1 MSTLPMLDI
10 LKELQT
16 LQGLQ
21 QKSLIFSDKAN
32 ELIRCIHHDYGDE
45 AASVMKATLQQWGL
59 GDFVE
64 ATPLLP
70 PPPLPPHQVQNHD
83 CYQKVLPLCQLAL
96 IVERN
101 GVAEDHALKLA
112 TIFKDEQ
119 AVLHY
124 LLQFKDQNA
133 YNYLVHDACL
143 FELPQADTC
152 AMAQWL
158 KLANLYLANPRF
170 RALLPHAEAIEVMGK
185 MGRKTTKQ
193 EGQKFDA
200 QVRDKIQEV
209 KNKLSKVSKQYKQ
222 LKKTLTN
229 PAERMARQE
238 KLQALSQHLFNLQT
252 YLVSLCQGRLSLAHV
267 DMIVLEA
274 FYAKYQQESS
284 AAQNIL
290 IQNGISPQNREQFYA
305 LKRDNAE
312 KTIPDVVIDGKDIG
326 YPGIYIKKLDTTSDK
341 GAALAACLGK
351 ITQCCQYLGG
361 AGSECVIHGI
371 TSPNGGFYVL
381 CQGEAQNP
389 SLDDAI
395 LAQSWVWKGQQ
406 GGLCLDSIEAVV
418 RQEKIEQVA
427 DMFRL
432 LGHTLCQEHHIT
444 HVNTGAQSGITRKVA
459 LKDYPAVKEQFQDY
473 AGYCDSKS
481 QLPLACATMPYL
493 FYGKVDSSQL
503 QARIAED
510 TKRFF
515 QELFS
520 TQEALQN
527 NEALQQ
533 VIAFALS
540 TKNDAL
546 LQLLGECAAN
556 HQEAF
561 DALLATNR
569 DYLHQLDQGIIDFN
583 ALEQG
588 AAINAMNKEGQSAL
602 HLATLNADK
611 KSISTLI
618 ARGINV
624 NIQDKYGNTAL
635 IRALEKVLYKD
646 KNEVGRDIAQ
656 QLIAAQ
662 AQLDIKDND
671 ENTPLIIAVK
681 NKDLAMVNY
690 LLEHGACLE
699 AFDAHMKTALFW
711 AAEKGYEDIF
721 DVLLEHGAKVNGVS
735 NPEENTPLMAAL
747 INSHLNIAQKIL
759 SQKGVTIRQK
769 NQKGETLIHLAA
781 NNSESLKIILALHPE
796 NKRLEAVM
804 IQDNYGYTA
813 FHEAADTPES
823 LKTILELYPEN
834 QRLEAVTVKSNKGD
848 TALHNAAMSPE
859 SLRTILGLLPEN
871 QRLRAVMIKNEDGD
885 TVLHLATKNAES
897 LKTVLA
903 LLPENQRLDALIIQN
918 NDSYYNGY
926 TTALHLAAKYPE
938 SLKTILGSLPEHQR
952 LEAVMIKNKGGDTV
966 LHLAHYNF
974 ESLQTILELYPEN
987 QRPRALLVKNQEGKT
1002 ALHLAAKY
1010 PENLKTILELLPEN
1024 QRLEAVLV
1032 KTKDDKTSLHLA
1044 AENPESLKT
1053 ILGLLPETHRLEAVM
1068 VTNKNGDTVLHL
1080 AEYNP
1085 ESLKTILALHSEN
1098 QRLEAVMVK
1107 NNNGN
1112 TALHHAAYKP
1122 QSIKSIL
1129 ELLSEN
1135 QRLQVVLV
1143 QNKHSETALH
1153 WAVHHSE
1160 NLKPILELLSDN
1172 QRLKA
1177 VLVQNKEGK
1186 TVLHEAAKNP
1196 EILKTILG
1204 LLPENHYLE
1213 AFLVKSKGGKT
1224 ALHLAA
1230 DNPESLKIIL
1240 GLYPENKRLEAV
1252 IIQDNYSCTA
1262 LHLAAKNHE
1271 NLKTILELYPENK
1284 RLEAIMIQNNYGSTA
1299 LHLAADHPES
1309 LKAALELLPVNQRL
1323 EAIIIQNTYGSTAL
1337 HLAADHPESL
1347 KAALELLPVN
1357 QRLEAMK
1364 VQNNEGKTALHLA
1377 ISRPNSIK
1385 TIFALLPENHHLEA
1399 VMVQNKYG
1407 KTVLH
1412 DAAKNH
1418 ESLKTILALL
1428 PENHRLEAV
1437 MVQNKYGETVLHD
1450 AAKNPES
1457 LKTIL
1462 ALLPENQRLEA
1473 VMVQNKDC
1481 ETVLHD
1487 AAKNPESLKT
1497 ILALLPE
1504 NQRLEA
1510 VMVQN
1515 KDCETVRHL
1524 AKNRPESLRTILEL
1538 LPAETDTCSSE
1549 NKDIFKILTNNHS
1562 FFSIPKE
1569 YNSDKDLRNNPKE
1582 RPAIKWV

>member
-1 MSTLPMLDI
+1 MPTLPMLDI
-10 LKELQT
+10 LQELQII
-16 LQGLQ
+16 QGLK

-32 ELIRCIHHDYGDE
+32 ELIERIHHDYGDE
-45 AASVMKATLQQWGL
+45 GAYLMKVTLHQWGL
-59 GDFVE
+59 GDFLE
-64 ATPLLP
+64 ATPLP
-70 PPPLPPHQVQNHD
+70 PPLLPPHQVQNHD

-112 TIFKDEQ
+112 TIFKDEK

-124 LLQFKDQNA
+124 LIQFKDQNS

-143 FELPQADTC
+143 FELPKADTC

-185 MGRKTTKQ
+185 MGKKTTKQ

-200 QVRDKIQEV
+200 KVRDKIQEV
-209 KNKLSKVSKQYKQ
+209 KKELSTVSKQYKQ
-222 LKKTLTN
+222 LKKKPLTN

-238 KLQALSQHLFNLQT
+238 KLQALSQYMFNLQN

-274 FYAKYQQESS
+274 FYATYQQESS

-290 IQNGISPQNREQFYA
+290 IQNGISPQNREHFYS
-305 LKRDNAE
+305 LPRDNAD
-312 KTIPDVVIDGKDIG
+312 KTIPDLVIDGKEIG

-341 GAALAACLGK
+341 GAALAACLGR

-361 AGSECVIHGI
+361 VGSECVIHGI
-371 TSPNGGFYVL
+371 ASPNGGFYVL

-406 GGLCLDSIEAVV
+406 GGLCLDSIESAVKK
-418 RQEKIEQVA
+418 EKIAQVV

-432 LGHTLCQEHHIT
+432 LGHTLCQKHHIT
-444 HVNTGAQSGITRKVA
+444 QVNTGAQSGITRQVA
-459 LKDYPAVKEQFQDY
+459 CKDYPAVKEQFQDY

-493 FYGKVDSSQL
+493 FYGKVASSQL
-503 QARIAED
+503 QAMIAEE

-527 NEALQQ
+527 TEALQQ
-533 VIAFALS
+533 VLAFVLS
-540 TKNDAL
+540 TRNDEL
-546 LQLLGECAAN
+546 LQLLGEYASH

-569 DYLHQLDQGIIDFN
+569 DYLHQLDQGIIDFD

-588 AAINAMNKEGQSAL
+588 AAIHARNKKGQSAL

-611 KSISTLI
+611 KSISTLM

-624 NIQDKYGNTAL
+624 NIQDKDGNTAL

-646 KNEVGRDIAQ
+646 KSEVGRDIAQ

-671 ENTPLIIAVK
+671 ENTPLIIVVK
-681 NKDLAMVNY
+681 NKDLAMVND

-699 AFDAHMKTALFW
+699 TLDAHMKTALFW

-747 INSHLNIAQKIL
+747 INGHWGIAQKIL

-769 NQKGETLIHLAA
+769 NQKGETLIHLAV
-781 NNSESLKIILALHPE
+781 NNSESLKTILALYPE

-813 FHEAADTPES
+813 FHEAAYTPES

-834 QRLEAVTVKSNKGD
+834 QRLEAVMVKNNKGD

-859 SLRTILGLLPEN
+859 SLRTIIGLLPEN
-871 QRLRAVMIKNEDGD
+871 QRPEAVMVKNYNGD
-885 TVLHLATKNAES
+885 TVLHQADRNPES
-897 LKTVLA
+897 LKAILG

-918 NDSYYNGY
+918 NDSYYNGF
-926 TTALHLAAKYPE
+926 TTALHLATKYPE

-952 LEAVMIKNKGGDTV
+952 IEAVMIKNKGGDTV
-966 LHLAHYNF
+966 LHLANHNF
-974 ESLQTILELYPEN
+974 ESLKTILELYPEN
-987 QRPRALLVKNQEGKT
+987 QRLRALLVKNQEGKT
-1002 ALHLAAKY
+1002 VLHNAAKN
-1010 PENLKTILELLPEN
+1010 PESLKTILALLPEN
-1024 QRLEAVLV
+1024 QRLEAVMV
-1032 KTKDDKTSLHLA
+1032 QNKDDKTSLHLA

-1053 ILGLLPETHRLEAVM
+1053 ILGLLPATHRLEAVM
-1068 VTNKNGDTVLHL
+1068 VTNKDGDTVLHL

-1085 ESLKTILALHSEN
+1085 ESLKTILGSLPEH
-1098 QRLEAVMVK
+1098 QRLEAVMVQ
-1107 NNNGN
+1107 NNKGN
-1112 TALHHAAYKP
+1112 TALHHATHKP
-1122 QSIKSIL
+1122 QSLKSIL

-1135 QRLQVVLV
+1135 QRLQVMLV
-1143 QNKHSETALH
+1143 QNKYSDTALH
-1153 WAVHHSE
+1153 WAVDHSE
-1160 NLKPILELLSDN
+1160 KLKPILELLSEN

-1240 GLYPENKRLEAV
+1240 ELYPENKRLEAMM
-1252 IIQDNYSCTA
+1252 IQDNYSCTA
-1262 LHLAAKNHE
+1262 LHLAAKNPE

-1284 RLEAIMIQNNYGSTA
+1284 RLEAIMIQTNFGSTA

-1323 EAIIIQNTYGSTAL
+1323 EA
-1337 HLAADHPESL
+1337 E
-1347 KAALELLPVN
+1347 
-1357 QRLEAMK
+1357 R
-1364 VQNNEGKTALHLA
+1364 VQDKEGKTALHMA
-1377 ISRPNSIK
+1377 ISRPGSLK
-1385 TIFALLPENHHLEA
+1385 TIFALLPDNQHLKA
-1399 VMVQNKYG
+1399 VMIQDNYG
-1407 KTVLH
+1407 ATALH
-1412 DAAKNH
+1412 LAATNA
-1418 ESLKTILALL
+1418 ESLKTILELL
-1428 PENHRLEAV
+1428 PQNQRLEAV
-1437 MVQNKYGETVLHD
+1437 MVQNKYG
-1450 AAKNPES
+1450 
-1457 LKTIL
+1457 
-1462 ALLPENQRLEA
+1462 
-1473 VMVQNKDC
+1473 

-1549 NKDIFKILTNNHS
+1549 NKDMFKILTNNHS